1 MIPPSDTGIPANDTV
16 IGDPLMTVPILVQDS
31 VLQMLNATRL
41 SLCYEIH
48 GRADAIFNL
57 VTDECATVNAHY
69 HDLTNYLNV
78 IDQIGVRA
86 VDDNNQ
92 CRNIQVD
99 VNGCAASIDGTRLGA
114 GARYSSGGINV
125 RVYSNRVRISV
136 PNCNELQLIMWVICE
151 SRTLEDPFGDGQVT
165 GDMIKFVV
173 MRGLNFGHRKAHGL
187 LGKFVAIKVKLQK
200 AYELMA
206 RMKVTPG

>member
-1 MIPPSDTGIPANDTV
+1 MVKFLLSTDTGIPANDTV

-48 GRADAIFNL
+48 GQADAFFNL

-69 HDLTNYLNV
+69 HDLTSYLNV

-86 VDDNNQ
+86 VDNNGM

-99 VNGCAASIDGTRLGA
+99 VNGCAASIDGSPLAA
-114 GARYSSGGINV
+114 GNRFSSGGISV
-125 RVYSNRVRISV
+125 RSYSNRVRISV
-136 PNCNELQLIMWVICE
+136 PNCAELTLVMWVICE
-151 SRTLEDPFGDGQVT
+151 TRTLEDPFGNGVVT

-187 LGKFVAIKVKLQK
+187 LGKLVH
-200 AYELMA
+200 Y
-206 RMKVTPG
+206 

>member
-1 MIPPSDTGIPANDTV
+1 
-16 IGDPLMTVPILVQDS
+16 MTVPILVQDS

-48 GRADAIFNL
+48 GQADAIFNL

-69 HDLTNYLNV
+69 HDLTSYLNV

-86 VDDNNQ
+86 VDNNGM

-99 VNGCAASIDGTRLGA
+99 VNGCAASIDGVPLATGA
-114 GARYSSGGINV
+114 KYSSGGIGV
-125 RVYSNRVRISV
+125 RTYSNRVRISV
-136 PNCNELQLIMWVICE
+136 PNCAELMLVMWVICE
-151 SRTLEDPFGDGQVT
+151 NRDLEDPFGNGMVN

-173 MRGLNFGHRKAHGL
+173 MRGLNFGHRMAHGL
-187 LGKFVAIKVKLQK
+187 LGKFGSTLWPSRIGCKSVYFYVLFSYDKNADYTRFIGLF
-200 AYELMA
+200 
-206 RMKVTPG
+206 

>member
-1 MIPPSDTGIPANDTV
+1 
-16 IGDPLMTVPILVQDS
+16 MTVPILVRDE

-48 GRADAIFNL
+48 GEPDAFFNL

-86 VDDNNQ
+86 VDNNGM

-99 VNGCAASIDGTRLGA
+99 VNGCAASIDGQPLASVARSPRFA
-114 GARYSSGGINV
+114 SARYDSGGISV
-125 RVYSNRVRISV
+125 RSYPNRVRISV
-136 PNCNELQLIMWVICE
+136 PNCAELTLVMWVICE
-151 SRTLEDPFGDGQVT
+151 TRTLEDPFGNGVVT

-173 MRGLNFGHRKAHGL
+173 MRGLNFGHRMAHGL
-187 LGKFVAIKVKLQK
+187 LGKLVHC
-200 AYELMA
+200 YY
-206 RMKVTPG
+206 

>member
-1 MIPPSDTGIPANDTV
+1 
-16 IGDPLMTVPILVQDS
+16 MTVPILVQDS

-48 GRADAIFNL
+48 GQADAIFNL

-86 VDDNNQ
+86 VDNNGM

-99 VNGCAASIDGTRLGA
+99 VNGCAASIDGAPLA
-114 GARYSSGGINV
+114 VGARYSSGGINV
-125 RVYSNRVRISV
+125 RTYSNRVRISV
-136 PNCNELQLIMWVICE
+136 PNCAELTLVMWVICE
-151 SRTLEDPFGDGQVT
+151 TRTLEDPFGNGVVT

-173 MRGLNFGHRKAHGL
+173 ARGLNFGHRKAHGL
-187 LGKFVAIKVKLQK
+187 LGRFGS
-200 AYELMA
+200 
-206 RMKVTPG
+206 T

>member
-1 MIPPSDTGIPANDTV
+1 
-16 IGDPLMTVPILVQDS
+16 MTVPILVQDS

-48 GRADAIFNL
+48 GQADAIFNL

-86 VDDNNQ
+86 VDNNDM

-99 VNGCAASIDGTRLGA
+99 VNGCAASIDGVPLAA
-114 GARYSSGGINV
+114 GGRYSSGGISV
-125 RVYSNRVRISV
+125 RTYSNRVRISV
-136 PNCNELQLIMWVICE
+136 PNCAELMLVMWVICE
-151 SRTLEDPFGDGQVT
+151 TRTLEDPFGNGVVT

-173 MRGLNFGHRKAHGL
+173 ARGLNFGHRKAHGL
-187 LGKFVAIKVKLQK
+187 LGKFGSTLIL
-200 AYELMA
+200 YGY
-206 RMKVTPG
+206 RG